1 MKYLKLLCIFTL
13 VVAKS
18 MTGFGWNG
26 TFARVGPSSQG
37 PGSHSQAWSS
47 SIEMFPWSIME
58 AFWFKILLDYL
69 LASCFIQL
77 VDHRLRFVT
86 AASMPGPHLLRTLF
100 VAAVSTESA
109 SGSVYKVVVMP
120 SDKVSEIR
128 DKAVEA
134 FVELGW
140 SEEVL
145 ERLNI
150 CIWRAGG
157 WEPMHGNRTLGSY

>member
-1 MKYLKLLCIFTL
+1 
-13 VVAKS
+13 
-18 MTGFGWNG
+18 
-26 TFARVGPSSQG
+26 
-37 PGSHSQAWSS
+37 
-47 SIEMFPWSIME
+47 ME
-58 AFWFKILLDYL
+58 AFWFKILLAYL

-86 AASMPGPHLLRTLF
+86 AASMPVLVPFTLF

-120 SDKVSEIR
+120 PDKVSEIR

-157 WEPMHGNRTLGSY
+157 WEPMHGNRILGSYRIRALHMLMMTDTTTDDIHY

>member
-1 MKYLKLLCIFTL
+1 MPFTL
-13 VVAKS
+13 
-18 MTGFGWNG
+18 
-26 TFARVGPSSQG
+26 
-37 PGSHSQAWSS
+37 
-47 SIEMFPWSIME
+47 
-58 AFWFKILLDYL
+58 Y
-69 LASCFIQL
+69 
-77 VDHRLRFVT
+77 
-86 AASMPGPHLLRTLF
+86 

-120 SDKVSEIR
+120 PDKVSEIR

-157 WEPMHGNRTLGSY
+157 WEPMHGNRTLGSYRIRALHMLMMTDTTTDDIHY